1 MSVFGSVLAFG
12 AYLTLIG
19 RIGAGRAGYVMVA
32 IPVVALA
39 ISTVFEG
46 LAWQP
51 SLAVGVVLCLGGNLL
66 VLPRAPRPAKA
77 GT

>member
-39 ISTVFEG
+39 ISTVVTVQSG
-46 LAWQP
+46 P
-51 SLAVGVVLCLGGNLL
+51 NDHIGRLL
-66 VLPRAPRPAKA
+66 SSAGRRKA
-77 GT
+77 ELLEPMLR